1 MHACAVSLPRR
12 PETLCSY
19 IIELVYKYRLHRG
32 NGGTLPIQQKEKK
45 KRFWGFR
52 MLSSIAF
59 SRQKTDGVTHC
70 FVPSVVGQG
79 LSKPTSHYLF
89 KWHWKF
95 MSTDSALLHSCSNV
109 FILYYVYILFLY
121 FFIKHSLCPHASLGR
136 LEGVRKAAEKHCYSS
151 GEYRQIVYV
160 HFLYWK
166 RVAPHC
172 RIHGHHP
179 IL

>member
-1 MHACAVSLPRR
+1 MNTWSNMPWSFSQSVVEVCALNKLLVLNYNNTTWTDWIDLLLQGKHACV
-12 PETLCSY
+12 CSVPA
-19 IIELVYKYRLHRG
+19 LASRDPLQLHHRVG
-32 NGGTLPIQQKEKK
+32 VQIQVTQREWRYSANPTKGQK

-109 FILYYVYILFLY
+109 FI
-121 FFIKHSLCPHASLGR
+121 
-136 LEGVRKAAEKHCYSS
+136 
-151 GEYRQIVYV
+151 
-160 HFLYWK
+160 
-166 RVAPHC
+166 
-172 RIHGHHP
+172 
-179 IL
+179 